1 MQNLKPPVVPTLR
14 QALSTYIAVRSLR
27 PATAKAYKQ
36 KVEACLTDWL
46 DLPLTAINPDMALER
61 HRQLSVSPTQADYV
75 FRVVRA
81 LYRFSEIYYRQPLH
95 NPVPLIGACR
105 QWNIRGINSRKLEYI
120 DKRELKNWFDVV
132 SSQMKPHMRDLLMF
146 LVLTGFRLQEACLLR
161 WEDVDLERG
170 LVTIGWDPN
179 RPTKNN
185 MVHRLPL
192 SDYLWGMLRRRR
204 SETTGPWVFTSR
216 WNNAPIQSPYK
227 AVKYV
232 SEQSGIRFRPHSLRR
247 TFINLATIEEVNAP
261 KDVRMALLNHV
272 EGVHDENYETMD
284 EDRLRRVMQ
293 AITDQF
299 FSHAGVRRRLYA
311 KD

>member
-1 MQNLKPPVVPTLR
+1 MQNLKSPAVPTLR
-14 QALSTYIAVRSLR
+14 QALTTYIAERKLR

-46 DLPLTAINPDMALER
+46 DLPLTAIDPDMALAR

-75 FRVVRA
+75 FRIVRA
-81 LYRFSEIYYRQPLH
+81 LYRFSNIYYRQPFE

-105 QWNIRGINSRKLEYI
+105 QWNVRGLSNSRKLEYI
-120 DKRELKNWFDVV
+120 HKHDLKDWYDVV
-132 SSQMKPHMRDLLMF
+132 GTMKPHMKDLLMF

-161 WEDVDLERG
+161 WDDVNLERG

-185 MVHRLPL
+185 MVHQLPL
-192 SDYLWGMLRRRR
+192 SDYLWSMLRKRRAN
-204 SETTGPWVFTSR
+204 TTGPWVFTSR
-216 WNNAPIQSPYK
+216 WNQSPIQSPYK

-247 TFINLATIEEVNAP
+247 TFINLSTIEEVNAP
-261 KDVRMALLNHV
+261 KDVRMVLLNHV
-272 EGVHDENYETMD
+272 EGVHDESYETMD

-299 FSHAGVRRRLYA
+299 FLYACVRRRLYA
-311 KD
+311 KE